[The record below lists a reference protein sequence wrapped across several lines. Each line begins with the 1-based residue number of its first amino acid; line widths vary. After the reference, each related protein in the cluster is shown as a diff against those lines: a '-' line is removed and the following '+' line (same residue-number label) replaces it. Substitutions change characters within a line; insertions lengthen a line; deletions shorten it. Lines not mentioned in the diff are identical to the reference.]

1 MKNKVLWGL
10 QALAAIVFLAAGG
23 VKFVGVQQMV
33 DVFNLIG
40 IGQWFRYVTAAFEV
54 VGAIALLTP
63 RFSGFGAALLA
74 WVMFCAMITHLI
86 VLPGS
91 PIPSIILLAITAY
104 VASQRLPAQFA
115 KLQLQLKT

>member
-10 QALAAIVFLAAGG
+10 QALAAVVFLAAGG
-23 VKFVGVQQMV
+23 AKFAGVQQMV

-74 WVMFCAMITHLI
+74 WAMLCAVVAHLV
-86 VLPGS
+86 VLGGS
-91 PIPSIILLAITAY
+91 SIPAIILFAITAY

-115 KLQLQLKT
+115 KLQLQ